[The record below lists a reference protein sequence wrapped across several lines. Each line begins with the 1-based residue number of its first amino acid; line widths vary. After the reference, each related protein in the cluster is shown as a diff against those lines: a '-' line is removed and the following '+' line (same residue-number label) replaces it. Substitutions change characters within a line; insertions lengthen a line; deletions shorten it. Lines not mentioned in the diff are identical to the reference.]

1 MQRRPAAPGS
11 RSTGRAAGRF
21 EHGGNDGSANNSHWH
36 RGSRSR
42 CGREALVGEFWHER
56 VSADGYRGRG
66 NSERLSFPARASDE
80 MHIELMEPTNKADLT
95 NAVARR
101 LAQAGEGFYHLAL
114 RVDDVEGTGKTLV
127 GKGLTLIERA
137 PVAEGAKLRWVVHPK
152 SSSGVLVE
160 LI

>member
-1 MQRRPAAPGS
+1 MMAAQITHIGIVVRDLDAAVKLWSENFGMKEFRRTDIAAEGI
-11 RSTGRAAGRF
+11 RSAF
-21 EHGGNDGSANNSHWH
+21 
-36 RGSRSR
+36 
-42 CGREALVGEFWHER
+42 
-56 VSADGYRGRG
+56 
-66 NSERLSFPARASDE
+66 LSPQGTPDE
-80 MHIELMEPTNKADLT
+80 MHIELMEPTDKADLS

-114 RVDDVEGTGKTLV
+114 RVDDVEGTGKTLA
-127 GKGLTLIERA
+127 GKGLTVIERA